1 LAYGILGAKAADK
14 EVAMFVRDRMSP
26 NPITIKTDTSVSDAL
41 RLMRERKVR
50 RLPVVDSHGQLV
62 GIVSDSDLLYASPS
76 PATSLSVWEIHDLL
90 YRLTVD
96 KVMTRDVV
104 TVNEDTP
111 LEAAARLMSD
121 KKIGGLPVMR
131 GKNLVGIITETDL
144 FKAFLAALG
153 GRRAGVRV
161 TVLIPDV
168 KGTVAKIAGAIS
180 EAGGNIVGLALSDPT
195 PATGQDWEIT
205 FKVKDVPMDKLVEA
219 IKPTVHTIVDAR
231 ET

>member
-1 LAYGILGAKAADK
+1 
-14 EVAMFVRDRMSP
+14 MFVRERMSP
-26 NPITIKTDTSVSDAL
+26 NPVTITTDTSVSDAL

-50 RLPVVDSHGQLV
+50 RLPILDTRGQLV

-96 KVMTRDVV
+96 KVMTRDVITV
-104 TVNEDTP
+104 TEDTP
-111 LEAAARLMSD
+111 LEEAARVMVD
-121 KKIGGLPVMR
+121 KKVGGLPVMR

-144 FKAFLAALG
+144 FKAFLALLG
-153 GRRAGVRV
+153 ARRNGVRV

-168 KGTVAKIAGAIS
+168 KGSVAKIASAVT
-180 EAGGNIVGLALSDPT
+180 ATGGNFVGLAMSDPT
-195 PATGQDWEIT
+195 PTTGPDWEIT
-205 FKVKDVPMDKLVEA
+205 FKVQDVPMDKLVEA
-219 IKPTVHTIVDAR
+219 VKPTVHTIVDAR